1 MAGMQK
7 KVLSLGNGGKLVLK
21 SPNGKVE
28 DITRGA
34 LHCAYLV
41 IDCSTSM
48 VGTKLAEAKKGAMEF
63 TKDALTK
70 GYSVGLIQF
79 ASEAK
84 LICEPET
91 KISALHLYIEKLL
104 AKGSTNMTEGIKL
117 AMNKLGTR
125 KGLNAMVVVTDG
137 EPDDPNSALDVAH
150 QAKAKGIDIIAIGT
164 DDADRDFLSKLASRT
179 DLAVMVSRDQLG
191 QGIASAA
198 KMLPGAS
205 K

>member
-1 MAGMQK
+1 MASMQK
-7 KVLSLGNGGKLVLK
+7 KVLSLGDGGKLVLK

-28 DITRGA
+28 DITRSA
-34 LHCAYLV
+34 LHYAYLV

-104 AKGSTNMTEGIKL
+104 AKGSTNMY
-117 AMNKLGTR
+117 
-125 KGLNAMVVVTDG
+125 D
-137 EPDDPNSALDVAH
+137 
-150 QAKAKGIDIIAIGT
+150 
-164 DDADRDFLSKLASRT
+164 
-179 DLAVMVSRDQLG
+179 
-191 QGIASAA
+191 
-198 KMLPGAS
+198 
-205 K
+205 